1 MSCLCFL
8 SSCLESRICPGGV
21 AESAVPLP
29 QEISSRILSNA
40 CNIVM
45 DAADEEVAR
54 LTSTGMSSSNMD
66 KAAYEHLIEITNM
79 MIHHVLRKLV
89 SRSVRTYVD
98 IVEASAELLNSQPL
112 FFTNLEEASRPPSAS
127 RGNKE

>member
-1 MSCLCFL
+1 
-8 SSCLESRICPGGV
+8 LESRICPGGV